1 MNRKLI
7 VLASVAGLALAGP
20 AWAQEAEKPEK
31 PEFPAFKD
39 VSKDF
44 TQVVSTADGQS
55 FYTLWKRDKDGQMLA
70 ELPRGWQSQKHF
82 IALTVAGGETYAG
95 LQSGDMY
102 VYWKRFDKQMAL
114 VAPNLGTRTTGDQ
127 ESKSSV
133 KNIFTDTVILSL
145 PIVCMGPSGQPVI
158 DLDDLMVGRAQT
170 FFGWSA
176 GGINSSLA
184 TVSSAK
190 AFPENIEV
198 SIEAPVAGGTF
209 KTFHY
214 SISLIPDNTG
224 YTPRVAD
231 ERVGYFATS
240 YVDLGKFS
248 DQEKYIRYINRWK
261 VEKRDPKLK
270 LSPPKE
276 PIVYYVDNT
285 VPVRY
290 RRWVKDGILHWNK
303 AFEAVGIKDAI
314 EVYYQDAETGAHM
327 DKDPEDVRYN
337 FIRWLS
343 NDQGTA
349 IGPSRVHP
357 LTGQILDADVVLT
370 DGWIRHFW
378 FQYNEY
384 LPQLAMEGMGPD
396 TLTWLE
402 QNPKWD
408 PRIRMANPAE
418 RDYLLAQ
425 RAQRGVTRYGGH
437 PAGEADSTRLLGTN
451 EYDGLLR
458 KSQLN
463 GLCMAASGKAMD
475 MAIMRLL
482 NHELGLTPDGLALD
496 PASQPAPDPNA
507 PPGQE
512 PKEEPKKDEPKE
524 EVGEIL
530 DGVPEW
536 FAGPALADLVAHEVG
551 HTLGLRHNFKASS
564 IYTVAQTNSEEFKGQ
579 KAHGGSVMDYNPVN
593 INMQDGEVQGDYF
606 MIDIGPYDMWAIQYG
621 YTSDTDL
628 KPILARA
635 SEPELAYLTDEDT
648 WGPDPQA
655 RRYDFGQDTLNW
667 SKSRLRLAKFQR
679 ERILEKFVKDG
690 ESWSKAR
697 RGYEMTLGIQVNA
710 ISTMSRWVG
719 GAFVNRDRKGDPGA
733 RSPVTVVEVAK
744 QRDALRWCIDN
755 AFYDEAYGLT
765 PELLAKMTV
774 DKWWD
779 DGGDVMGDPTW
790 PVHDRIMGIQA
801 SVLTMLMNP
810 SRLQRVLDN
819 ETYTPAAQD
828 ALTIPEVMD
837 TINAAV
843 WGELDKA
850 GEKKYSAREPMASS
864 LRRNLQREHLERLI
878 DLSMSQGYNAA
889 FKPISNIATSQLR
902 ALSARI
908 GKVSESGNVDPYTTA
923 HLAEAKLRIDKA
935 LDAQYIYNA
944 GSIGGFGGGA
954 FFGMEPPVGQ
964 PTVGSPDGR

>member
-1 MNRKLI
+1 MNGKLKAGL
-7 VLASVAGLALAGP
+7 VAALMCGAGLAVP
-20 AWAQEAEKPEK
+20 AWGQEA
-31 PEFPAFKD
+31 PEFPQFKD

-44 TQVVSTADGQS
+44 TQVVSTTDGQS

-70 ELPRGWQSQKHF
+70 ELPRGWQNQKHF

-102 VYWKRFDKQMAL
+102 VYWKRFDKQLAL
-114 VAPNLGTRTTGDQ
+114 IAPNLGTRTTGDQ

-133 KNIFTDTVILSL
+133 KNIFTDQVILSM
-145 PIVCMGPSGQPVI
+145 PIVCMGPNGQPVI
-158 DLDDLMVGRAQT
+158 DLDELLVNRAQT

-184 TVSSAK
+184 TVTSAK
-190 AFPENIEV
+190 AFPENVEI
-198 SIEAPVAGGTF
+198 SIEAPVGGGTL

-231 ERVGYFATS
+231 ERVGYFTTS
-240 YVDLGKFS
+240 YVDLGKFT
-248 DQEKYIRYINRWK
+248 DQDKYIRYINRWK
-261 VEKRDPKLK
+261 LEKRDPKLK

-276 PIVYYVDNT
+276 PIIYYVDNT

-290 RRWVKDGILHWNK
+290 RRWVKEGILYWNK

-314 EVYYQDAETGAHM
+314 EVYYQDAETGANM

-384 LPQLAMEGMGPD
+384 LPQMAMEGMGPD
-396 TLTWLE
+396 TLSWLE
-402 QNPKWD
+402 QNPRWD
-408 PRIRMANPAE
+408 PRIRMASPAE
-418 RDYLLAQ
+418 RDLMLAQ
-425 RAQRGVTRYGGH
+425 RAQQGVQKYGGH
-437 PAGEADSTRLLGTN
+437 PVGQADASRLLGSN
-451 EYDGLLR
+451 EYDGLVR
-458 KSQLN
+458 TSQLS
-463 GLCMAASGKAMD
+463 GLCMAAMGKTMD
-475 MAIMRLL
+475 MALMRLTTDDFA
-482 NHELGLTPDGLALD
+482 LTPDGLVMD
-496 PASQPAPDPNA
+496 QPAGDPNA
-507 PPGQE
+507 A
-512 PKEEPKKDEPKE
+512 PKDEAKKDDP
-524 EVGEIL
+524 GEIL

-551 HTLGLRHNFKASS
+551 HTLGLRHNFKGSAN
-564 IYTVAQTNSEEFKGQ
+564 YTMAQINSKEFKGH
-579 KAHGGSVMDYNPVN
+579 KAQTGSVMDYNPVN

-606 MIDIGPYDMWAIQYG
+606 MIDIGPYDKWAIQYG

-628 KPILARA
+628 KPILAQA
-635 SEPELAYLTDEDT
+635 SNPELEYLTDEDT

-655 RRYDFGQDTLNW
+655 RRYDFAQDTLNW
-667 SKSRLRLAKFQR
+667 SKSRLRLAKYQR
-679 ERILEKFVKDG
+679 DRIIEKFVKDG

-697 RGYEMTLGIQVNA
+697 RGYELTLGIQVNA

-719 GAFVNRDRKGDPGA
+719 GASVNRDRKGDPGA
-733 RSPVTVVEVAK
+733 RSPITVVDVAK
-744 QRDALRWCIDN
+744 QRDALKWCIDN
-755 AFYDEAYGLT
+755 SFFDEAYGLT

-774 DKWWD
+774 DKWYD
-779 DGGDVMGDPTW
+779 GGGDVMGDPTW

-801 SVLTMLMNP
+801 AVLTMLMNP
-810 SRLQRVLDN
+810 TTLQRVLDN
-819 ETYTPAAQD
+819 ESYTPASQD
-828 ALTIPEVMD
+828 ALTIPEVME
-837 TINAAV
+837 TINVAV

-850 GEKKYSAREPMASS
+850 ADHKYTAREPMISS
-864 LRRNLQREHLERLI
+864 LRRNLQREHMERLI
-878 DLSMSQGYNAA
+878 DLSMAQGYSAA
-889 FKPISNIATSQLR
+889 FKPISNIATVQLR
-902 ALSARI
+902 DLSAKI
-908 GKVSESGNVDPYTTA
+908 GKAAASGNLDPYTSA
-923 HLAEAKLRIDKA
+923 HLGEAKLRIDKA
-935 LDAQYIYNA
+935 LDAQFIYNA
-944 GSIGGFGGGA
+944 PQYGGFGGGQ
-954 FFGMEPPVGQ
+954 FFGQ
-964 PTVGSPDGR
+964 PTGQPKIGAPEGK